1 MLAPLFLLIL
11 PEAQKPQDVLKSA
24 AVAFGAAGG
33 VFGEAQGFAVDA
45 EHGAHAQLIDRLAQR
60 TGYDLRRPTD
70 AAILFLSV
78 LDE

>member
-1 MLAPLFLLIL
+1 M
-11 PEAQKPQDVLKSA
+11 QKPQDVFEGA

-45 EHGAHAQLIDRLAQR
+45 EHGARTRRIDRLAQR
-60 TGYDLRRPTD
+60 TGYDLRRPAD